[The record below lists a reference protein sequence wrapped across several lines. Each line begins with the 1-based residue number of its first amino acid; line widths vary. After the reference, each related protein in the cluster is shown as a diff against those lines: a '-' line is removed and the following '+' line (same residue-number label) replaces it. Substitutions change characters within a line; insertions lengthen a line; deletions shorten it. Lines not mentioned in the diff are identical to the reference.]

1 MSLKLFERRAAGDF
15 ILARC
20 ISQTLSNIFPWFC
33 KLYFSVSR
41 NCKLQIIALS
51 GRDYWA
57 IHHIILLF
65 GQILFTIWTNTFF
78 QFWKYILQFWQ
89 RKIAPWSRWRR
100 RLLGHP
106 PQMGVPTTSKG
117 QHYCRAMQ
125 SHKHCSR
132 LFFNTKILCTTV
144 NGNILVR
151 MCNTLKSDT
160 QSATY
165 SMKQLSIC
173 LIRLIVGWSNQQG
186 MYFLFCAKL
195 ELWQLS
201 MRWCCYKPALLC
213 FCAVWQPLQAPVSYH
228 LCQAH
233 NVPHTLCA
241 LCYPCCVLTLEPFRQ
256 RAVC

>member
-1 MSLKLFERRAAGDF
+1 MEQIDLDWEKIWASNCLEEDLVPAAGDL

-165 SMKQLSIC
+165 SMKQISIC
-173 LIRLIVGWSNQQG
+173 LIRLIVGWSYQQG
-186 MYFLFCAKL
+186 VYFLFCAKL

-213 FCAVWQPLQAPVSYH
+213 FCAVW
-228 LCQAH
+228 
-233 NVPHTLCA
+233 
-241 LCYPCCVLTLEPFRQ
+241 
-256 RAVC
+256 